1 MVKAVGH
8 LIGFIGAGLLFYGV
22 FELNKF
28 IGAGL
33 LLFSVSQAAI
43 RYVES
48 QG

>member
-1 MVKAVGH
+1 VVKAVGH